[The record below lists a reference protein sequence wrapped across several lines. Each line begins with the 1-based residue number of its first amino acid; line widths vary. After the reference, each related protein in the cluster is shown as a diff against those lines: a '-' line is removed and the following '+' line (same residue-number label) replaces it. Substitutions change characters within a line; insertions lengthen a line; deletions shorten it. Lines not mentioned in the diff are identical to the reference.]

1 MQHTQHR
8 GLERRVSNDMNLAGR
23 AMSLAGRAMSLAGRA
38 MGLAERAMP
47 EPLTFFVIITALILT
62 IASCG
67 GREKEGAVV
76 SDEKKIEQIKSISM
90 SQPELALS
98 MLDSAEVLRT
108 MPMYD
113 VNALRAIVYNNSS
126 NDNTKA
132 LHYALLASTDSLLTH
147 NNEKRLAVTSVLAY
161 QYFKCGIYDRC
172 LLTAEQAITLARKLK
187 ATDKEASILNTKA
200 MCESEIGL
208 VDKALRS
215 FDSGISLLRR
225 QVHTADTWSTWSDLV
240 DMYSQKANVL
250 LDDHRYTEVAAM
262 YDTFSEAV
270 TTMAERKPE
279 RVAGGNDWS
288 KAMFYAV
295 YSVTYAHL
303 GEKQKAYEF
312 YSKLLDTDLS
322 KTPAGITFLVP
333 YLLLERRYGEAIT
346 KLEEEEAFFKRRGR
360 DTVDYYFVRTLLPS
374 KADALFNEGR
384 YREAALTGLRA
395 IALNDSLSLKLK
407 KQNAMS
413 MSQLLDSKHK
423 DMRIN
428 EQARDLRNSR
438 TIVALVSFLMA
449 VLAVL
454 FIRVMSYNRLVQ
466 RKNRAAA
473 ATINELTAAKE
484 QLAYLLASKS
494 RNNDAAGERGRDDA
508 AEEEGRDDAR
518 TQEQGV
524 SQESSAANEK
534 SSTQTTACHEEN
546 NKKVETEWAGIGE
559 KTESG
564 EKAGNRKGVVN
575 GEKAENLQ
583 KTMNGKNKKD
593 GENIENGQRTENGK
607 RTENG
612 EGAENGERTENGERA
627 ENGERTENEERAENG
642 EDVEKKG
649 LSVATSKGAS
659 EEKDA
664 AARLK
669 DDKSRDMFLQLEQ
682 RIINE
687 RLFRKPKISR
697 DELIA
702 LLGVDKGTFVSLL
715 MVFSGKPFNRYIN
728 DMRLDYAASLLR
740 KNTNFSVEAIAIDC
754 GIPVRQTFYRLFTEK
769 FGLSPAEYRKMNE

>member
-1 MQHTQHR
+1 M
-8 GLERRVSNDMNLAGR
+8 GLAGNAMGLTGRAIGLADR
-23 AMSLAGRAMSLAGRA
+23 AMDLAGRA
-38 MGLAERAMP
+38 MGLAGRAMGLTGRAMLR
-47 EPLTFFVIITALILT
+47 PLTFFFFVIVLTLT

-67 GREKEGAVV
+67 GSGEGGAVV
-76 SDEKKIEQIKSISM
+76 SDKKKVEQIKSISM

-147 NNEKRLAVTSVLAY
+147 NDEKRLAVATVLAY

-187 ATDKEASILNTKA
+187 AADKEATILNTKG

-215 FDSGISLLRR
+215 FDSGIGLLRR

-250 LDDHRYTEVAAM
+250 LDNHRYTEVAAM

-270 TTMAERKPE
+270 TTMTERKPE
-279 RVAGGNDWS
+279 TVAGGNDWS

-303 GEKQKAYEF
+303 GEKQKVYEF

-322 KTPAGITFLVP
+322 KTPSGITFLVP

-384 YREAALTGLRA
+384 YREAALTGLRV

-438 TIVALVSFLMA
+438 AIVALVSFLLTI
-449 VLAVL
+449 LAVL
-454 FIRVMSYNRLVQ
+454 FIRVVSYNRLVQ

-473 ATINELTAAKE
+473 DTINELTAAKE
-484 QLAYLLASKS
+484 QLAYLLASKN
-494 RNNDAAGERGRDDA
+494 RNEDA
-508 AEEEGRDDAR
+508 AEKREHDDAG
-518 TQEQGV
+518 TQEQV
-524 SQESSAANEK
+524 VNKESSVTNEE
-534 SSTQTTACHEEN
+534 SSTQATACHEEN
-546 NKKVETEWAGIGE
+546 INKKVETESAGNGK

-564 EKAGNRKGVVN
+564 EEAGNRKGVES
-575 GEKAENLQ
+575 GERAENLQ
-583 KTMNGKNKKD
+583 KIMNGENKKD
-593 GENIENGQRTENGK
+593 GED
-607 RTENG
+607 
-612 EGAENGERTENGERA
+612 TENGERA
-627 ENGERTENEERAENG
+627 ESGEEAE
-642 EDVEKKG
+642 KTG
-649 LSVATSKGAS
+649 LPVATGEGAS
-659 EEKDA
+659 EEEDA
-664 AARLK
+664 VARLK

-715 MVFSGKPFNRYIN
+715 MVYSGKPFNRYIN

>member
-1 MQHTQHR
+1 MQQSQHK
-8 GLERRVSNDMNLAGR
+8 GLAHRVSMGLAGRAMGLTGRTMGLAGRAMDLTGR
-23 AMSLAGRAMSLAGRA
+23 AMSLAGRTIGHAGSAMLR
-38 MGLAERAMP
+38 
-47 EPLTFFVIITALILT
+47 PLTFFFFITALTLT

-67 GREKEGAVV
+67 GSGEGDAVV
-76 SDEKKIEQIKSISM
+76 SDAKKVEQIKSISM

-147 NNEKRLAVTSVLAY
+147 NNEKRLAVASVLAY

-187 ATDKEASILNTKA
+187 AADKEATILNTKG

-250 LDDHRYTEVAAM
+250 LDNHRYTEVAAM
-262 YDTFSEAV
+262 YDTFNEAV
-270 TTMAERKPE
+270 TTMTERKPE

-312 YSKLLDTDLS
+312 YSKLLGTDLS
-322 KTPAGITFLVP
+322 KTPSGITFLVP

-413 MSQLLDSKHK
+413 MSELLDSKNK

-438 TIVALVSFLMA
+438 AIVALVSFLMA

-454 FIRVMSYNRLVQ
+454 FIRVVSYNRLVQ

-473 ATINELTAAKE
+473 DTINELTAAKE
-484 QLAYLLASKS
+484 QLAYLLASKNRS
-494 RNNDAAGERGRDDA
+494 EHAAEKRGRDDA
-508 AEEEGRDDAR
+508 G
-518 TQEQGV
+518 TQEQAV
-524 SQESSAANEK
+524 NQESPVTNEE
-534 SSTQTTACHEEN
+534 SSTQATACHEEN
-546 NKKVETEWAGIGE
+546 INKEVETESAGNGK

-564 EKAGNRKGVVN
+564 EEA
-575 GEKAENLQ
+575 EK
-583 KTMNGKNKKD
+583 T
-593 GENIENGQRTENGK
+593 GQP
-607 RTENG
+607 
-612 EGAENGERTENGERA
+612 
-627 ENGERTENEERAENG
+627 
-642 EDVEKKG
+642 
-649 LSVATSKGAS
+649 VATSEGAS
-659 EEKDA
+659 EEEDA

-715 MVFSGKPFNRYIN
+715 MVYSGKPFNRYIN

>member
-1 MQHTQHR
+1 
-8 GLERRVSNDMNLAGR
+8 MNLAGR
-23 AMSLAGRAMSLAGRA
+23 TMNLAGRTMLRPFS
-38 MGLAERAMP
+38 
-47 EPLTFFVIITALILT
+47 FFFIIIALVLT
-62 IASCG
+62 IAACG

-147 NNEKRLAVTSVLAY
+147 NNEKRLAVASVLAY

-172 LLTAEQAITLARKLK
+172 LFTAEQAITLARKLK
-187 ATDKEASILNTKA
+187 AADKEATILNTKA

-215 FDSGISLLRR
+215 FDSGIDLLRR

-250 LDDHRYTEVAAM
+250 LDNHRYTEVAAM

-270 TTMAERKPE
+270 TTMTERKPE
-279 RVAGGNDWS
+279 SVAGGNDWS
-288 KAMFYAV
+288 KAMFYAI

-303 GEKQKAYEF
+303 GEKQKAYDF

-322 KTPAGITFLVP
+322 KTPSGITFLVP

-346 KLEEEEAFFKRRGR
+346 KLEEEETFFKQRGR

-407 KQNAMS
+407 KQNATS

-438 TIVALVSFLMA
+438 TIVALVSFLLT

-454 FIRVMSYNRLVQ
+454 FIRVVSYNRLVQ

-494 RNNDAAGERGRDDA
+494 RNDDAAEERGRDDA
-508 AEEEGRDDAR
+508 G

-534 SSTQTTACHEEN
+534 SSTQATACHEEN
-546 NKKVETEWAGIGE
+546 NKKVETECAGTGE

-564 EKAGNRKGVVN
+564 EEVGNRKGVVN

-583 KTMNGKNKKD
+583 KTMNGENKKD
-593 GENIENGQRTENGK
+593 GENI
-607 RTENG
+607 ENG
-612 EGAENGERTENGERA
+612 EGAENGERTENGE
-627 ENGERTENEERAENG
+627 
-642 EDVEKKG
+642 DVEKKG
-649 LSVATSKGAS
+649 MSVATSEVAS
-659 EEKDA
+659 EEEDA

>member
-1 MQHTQHR
+1 MDLAGR
-8 GLERRVSNDMNLAGR
+8 AMNLAGR
-23 AMSLAGRAMSLAGRA
+23 AMSLEGRA
-38 MGLAERAMP
+38 MGLAGRAMLG
-47 EPLTFFVIITALILT
+47 PLTFFFIIIALVLT
-62 IASCG
+62 IAACG
-67 GREKEGAVV
+67 GREEKGAVV
-76 SDEKKIEQIKSISM
+76 SDKKKIEQIKSISL

-98 MLDSAEVLRT
+98 MLDSAEVLHT

-113 VNALRAIVYNNSS
+113 VNTLRAIVYNNSS
-126 NDNTKA
+126 NDNAKA

-147 NNEKRLAVTSVLAY
+147 NDEKRLAVAAVLAY

-187 ATDKEASILNTKA
+187 AADKEATILNTKA

-215 FDSGISLLRR
+215 FDSGIDLLRR

-250 LDDHRYTEVAAM
+250 LDNHRYTEVAAM

-270 TTMAERKPE
+270 TTMTERKPE
-279 RVAGGNDWS
+279 SVAGGNDWS
-288 KAMFYAV
+288 KAMFYAI

-303 GEKQKAYEF
+303 GEKQKAYDF

-322 KTPAGITFLVP
+322 KTPSGITFLVP
-333 YLLLERRYGEAIT
+333 YLLLEHRYGEAIT
-346 KLEEEEAFFKRRGR
+346 KLEEEETFFKQRGR

-438 TIVALVSFLMA
+438 TIVALVSFLLT

-454 FIRVMSYNRLVQ
+454 FIRVVSYNRLVQ

-484 QLAYLLASKS
+484 QLAYLLASKN
-494 RNNDAAGERGRDDA
+494 RNDDAAEERGRDDA
-508 AEEEGRDDAR
+508 G

-534 SSTQTTACHEEN
+534 SATQATACHEEN
-546 NKKVETEWAGIGE
+546 NKKVETECAGIGE

-564 EKAGNRKGVVN
+564 EEAGNRKGVVN

-583 KTMNGKNKKD
+583 KTMNGENKKD
-593 GENIENGQRTENGK
+593 GENIENGEG
-607 RTENG
+607 TENG
-612 EGAENGERTENGERA
+612 EG
-627 ENGERTENEERAENG
+627 AENG

-649 LSVATSKGAS
+649 LSVATSEGAS
-659 EEKDA
+659 EEEDA

-769 FGLSPAEYRKMNE
+769 FGLSPAEYRKINE

>member
-1 MQHTQHR
+1 
-8 GLERRVSNDMNLAGR
+8 
-23 AMSLAGRAMSLAGRA
+23 
-38 MGLAERAMP
+38 
-47 EPLTFFVIITALILT
+47 
-62 IASCG
+62 
-67 GREKEGAVV
+67 
-76 SDEKKIEQIKSISM
+76 
-90 SQPELALS
+90 
-98 MLDSAEVLRT
+98 
-108 MPMYD
+108 
-113 VNALRAIVYNNSS
+113 
-126 NDNTKA
+126 
-132 LHYALLASTDSLLTH
+132 
-147 NNEKRLAVTSVLAY
+147 
-161 QYFKCGIYDRC
+161 
-172 LLTAEQAITLARKLK
+172 
-187 ATDKEASILNTKA
+187 
-200 MCESEIGL
+200 
-208 VDKALRS
+208 
-215 FDSGISLLRR
+215 
-225 QVHTADTWSTWSDLV
+225 
-240 DMYSQKANVL
+240 
-250 LDDHRYTEVAAM
+250 M

-279 RVAGGNDWS
+279 RVAGGNDRS

-494 RNNDAAGERGRDDA
+494 RNDDAAGERGRDDA
-508 AEEEGRDDAR
+508 AEEKGRDDAAGER
-518 TQEQGV
+518 GHDNAGPQEQGV
-524 SQESSAANEK
+524 SQESAAANEK
-534 SSTQTTACHEEN
+534 SSTQATACHEEN
-546 NKKVETEWAGIGE
+546 NKKVETECAGIGE

-564 EKAGNRKGVVN
+564 EDAGNRKGVVN
-575 GEKAENLQ
+575 GKKAENLQ
-583 KTMNGKNKKD
+583 KTMNGENKKD
-593 GENIENGQRTENGK
+593 GENIENG
-607 RTENG
+607 
-612 EGAENGERTENGERA
+612 ERA
-627 ENGERTENEERAENG
+627 ENGEGAENG

-649 LSVATSKGAS
+649 LCVATSEGAS
-659 EEKDA
+659 EEEDA

-702 LLGVDKGTFVSLL
+702 LLGVDKGTYVSLL

-728 DMRLDYAASLLR
+728 DMRLDYAAALLR

>member
-1 MQHTQHR
+1 MSLA
-8 GLERRVSNDMNLAGR
+8 GKAMSLEGR
-23 AMSLAGRAMSLAGRA
+23 AMSLAGKTMGLAGRA
-38 MGLAERAMP
+38 MLG
-47 EPLTFFVIITALILT
+47 PLTFFVIITALALT

-67 GREKEGAVV
+67 DREKEGAVV

-147 NNEKRLAVTSVLAY
+147 NNEKRLAVASVLAY

-172 LLTAEQAITLARKLK
+172 LLTAEQAITLAQKLK
-187 ATDKEASILNTKA
+187 AADKEASILNTKA

-250 LDDHRYTEVAAM
+250 LDNHRYTEVAAM

-270 TTMAERKPE
+270 TTMTEHKPE
-279 RVAGGNDWS
+279 SVAGGNDWS

-346 KLEEEEAFFKRRGR
+346 KLEEEEAFFKRRER

-494 RNNDAAGERGRDDA
+494 RNDDAAEERGRDDA
-508 AEEEGRDDAR
+508 G

-534 SSTQTTACHEEN
+534 SSTQATACHEEN
-546 NKKVETEWAGIGE
+546 NKKVETECAGIGE
-559 KTESG
+559 ETESG
-564 EKAGNRKGVVN
+564 EEVGNRKGVVN

-583 KTMNGKNKKD
+583 KTMNGENKKY
-593 GENIENGQRTENGK
+593 GENIENGEGSENEE
-607 RTENG
+607 R
-612 EGAENGERTENGERA
+612 AENGERTENGERA
-627 ENGERTENEERAENG
+627 EDG
-642 EDVEKKG
+642 EDVEKKE
-649 LSVATSKGAS
+649 LSVATSEGAS
-659 EEKDA
+659 EEEDA

-728 DMRLDYAASLLR
+728 DMRLDYAAALLR

>member
-1 MQHTQHR
+1 MQHTQHK

-23 AMSLAGRAMSLAGRA
+23 AMNLARRAMNLAGRAMSLAGKA
-38 MGLAERAMP
+38 MGLAGRAMLG
-47 EPLTFFVIITALILT
+47 PLTFFVIITALVLT

-67 GREKEGAVV
+67 GRGKEGAVV

-132 LHYALLASTDSLLTH
+132 LHYALLASTDSMLTH
-147 NNEKRLAVTSVLAY
+147 NDEKRLAVASVLAY

-187 ATDKEASILNTKA
+187 AADKEATILNTKA

-215 FDSGISLLRR
+215 FDSGISLLRQ

-250 LDDHRYTEVAAM
+250 LDNHRYTEVAAM

-270 TTMAERKPE
+270 TTMTERKPE
-279 RVAGGNDWS
+279 TVAGSNDWS

-312 YSKLLDTDLS
+312 YSKLLGTDLS
-322 KTPAGITFLVP
+322 KTPSGITFLVP

-413 MSQLLDSKHK
+413 MSELLDSKNK

-438 TIVALVSFLMA
+438 AIVALVSFLMA
-449 VLAVL
+449 ILGVL

-494 RNNDAAGERGRDDA
+494 RNDDA
-508 AEEEGRDDAR
+508 AEEKGRDDAG

-524 SQESSAANEK
+524 SQESSAANGK
-534 SSTQTTACHEEN
+534 SSTQATACHEEN
-546 NKKVETEWAGIGE
+546 NKKVETECAGTGE

-564 EKAGNRKGVVN
+564 EEAGNRKGVVN
-575 GEKAENLQ
+575 GEKAENVQ
-583 KTMNGKNKKD
+583 KAMNGENKKD
-593 GENIENGQRTENGK
+593 GENIENGE

-612 EGAENGERTENGERA
+612 EG
-627 ENGERTENEERAENG
+627 AENG

-649 LSVATSKGAS
+649 LSVATSEVAS
-659 EEKDA
+659 EEEDA

-728 DMRLDYAASLLR
+728 DMRLDYAAALLR

>member
-1 MQHTQHR
+1 MQHTQHK
-8 GLERRVSNDMNLAGR
+8 GLARCVGNAMNLAGR
-23 AMSLAGRAMSLAGRA
+23 AMGLTGRAMLR
-38 MGLAERAMP
+38 
-47 EPLTFFVIITALILT
+47 PLTFFFFVIVLTLT

-67 GREKEGAVV
+67 GSGEGGAVV
-76 SDEKKIEQIKSISM
+76 SDKKKVEQIKSISM

-147 NNEKRLAVTSVLAY
+147 NDEKRLAVATVLAY

-187 ATDKEASILNTKA
+187 AADKEATILNTKG

-215 FDSGISLLRR
+215 FDSGISLLRQ

-250 LDDHRYTEVAAM
+250 LDNHRYTEVAAM
-262 YDTFSEAV
+262 YGTFSEAV
-270 TTMAERKPE
+270 TTMTERKPE
-279 RVAGGNDWS
+279 SVAGGNDWS

-322 KTPAGITFLVP
+322 KTPSGITFLVP

-384 YREAALTGLRA
+384 YREAALTGLRV

-438 TIVALVSFLMA
+438 AIVALVSFLLTI
-449 VLAVL
+449 LAVL
-454 FIRVMSYNRLVQ
+454 FIRVVSYNRLVQ

-473 ATINELTAAKE
+473 DTINELTAAKE
-484 QLAYLLASKS
+484 QLAYLLASKN
-494 RNNDAAGERGRDDA
+494 RNEDA
-508 AEEEGRDDAR
+508 AEKREHDDAG
-518 TQEQGV
+518 TQKQV
-524 SQESSAANEK
+524 VNKESSATNEE
-534 SSTQTTACHEEN
+534 SSTQATAFHEEN
-546 NKKVETEWAGIGE
+546 INKKVETESAGNGKKTDNGE
-559 KTESG
+559 E
-564 EKAGNRKGVVN
+564 AGNRKGVES
-575 GEKAENLQ
+575 GERAENLQ
-583 KTMNGKNKKD
+583 KIMNGENKKD
-593 GENIENGQRTENGK
+593 GED
-607 RTENG
+607 
-612 EGAENGERTENGERA
+612 TENGERA
-627 ENGERTENEERAENG
+627 ESGEEAE
-642 EDVEKKG
+642 KTG
-649 LSVATSKGAS
+649 LPVATGEGAS
-659 EEKDA
+659 EEEDA
-664 AARLK
+664 VARLK

-715 MVFSGKPFNRYIN
+715 MVYSGKPFNRYIN

>member
-1 MQHTQHR
+1 
-8 GLERRVSNDMNLAGR
+8 MNLAGR
-23 AMSLAGRAMSLAGRA
+23 TMNLVGRTMNLAGKTMNLAGRTMLRPFS
-38 MGLAERAMP
+38 
-47 EPLTFFVIITALILT
+47 FFFIIIALVLT
-62 IASCG
+62 IAACG
-67 GREKEGAVV
+67 GREEKGAVV
-76 SDEKKIEQIKSISM
+76 SDEKKIEQIKSISL

-98 MLDSAEVLRT
+98 MLDSAEVLHT

-126 NDNTKA
+126 NNNTKA

-147 NNEKRLAVTSVLAY
+147 NNEKRLAVASVLAY

-187 ATDKEASILNTKA
+187 AADKEATILNTKA

-215 FDSGISLLRR
+215 FDSGIDLLRR

-250 LDDHRYTEVAAM
+250 LDNHRYTEVAAM

-270 TTMAERKPE
+270 TTMTERKPE
-279 RVAGGNDWS
+279 SVAGGNDWS
-288 KAMFYAV
+288 KAMFYAI

-303 GEKQKAYEF
+303 GEKQKAYDF

-322 KTPAGITFLVP
+322 KTPSGITFLVP
-333 YLLLERRYGEAIT
+333 YLLLEHRYGEAIT
-346 KLEEEEAFFKRRGR
+346 KLEEEETFFKQRGR

-438 TIVALVSFLMA
+438 TIVALVSFLLT

-454 FIRVMSYNRLVQ
+454 FIRVVSYNRLVQ

-494 RNNDAAGERGRDDA
+494 RNDDAAEERGRDDAAGERGRDDA
-508 AEEEGRDDAR
+508 AEERGRDDAG

-534 SSTQTTACHEEN
+534 SSTQVTACHEEN
-546 NKKVETEWAGIGE
+546 NKKVETECAGTGE

-564 EKAGNRKGVVN
+564 EEAGNRKGVVN

-583 KTMNGKNKKD
+583 KTMNGENKKD
-593 GENIENGQRTENGK
+593 GENIENGEGTENREG
-607 RTENG
+607 TENG
-612 EGAENGERTENGERA
+612 EG
-627 ENGERTENEERAENG
+627 AENG

-649 LSVATSKGAS
+649 LSVATSEGAS
-659 EEKDA
+659 EEEDA
-664 AARLK
+664 TARLK

-728 DMRLDYAASLLR
+728 DMRLDYAAALLR

>member
-8 GLERRVSNDMNLAGR
+8 GLARCIGNAMNLAGRAIGLTGRAMGLADR
-23 AMSLAGRAMSLAGRA
+23 AMSLAGRTMGLAGRA
-38 MGLAERAMP
+38 MGLTGRAMLR
-47 EPLTFFVIITALILT
+47 PLTLFFFVIVLTLT

-67 GREKEGAVV
+67 GSGEGGAVV
-76 SDEKKIEQIKSISM
+76 SDKKKVEQIKSISM

-147 NNEKRLAVTSVLAY
+147 NNEKRLAVATVLAY

-172 LLTAEQAITLARKLK
+172 LLTAEQAITLAQKLK
-187 ATDKEASILNTKA
+187 AADKEASILNTKA

-250 LDDHRYTEVAAM
+250 LDNHRYTEVAAM
-262 YDTFSEAV
+262 YDTFSEAI
-270 TTMAERKPE
+270 TTMTERKPE
-279 RVAGGNDWS
+279 TVAGGNDWS

-322 KTPAGITFLVP
+322 KTPSGITFLVP

-360 DTVDYYFVRTLLPS
+360 DTIDYYFVRTLLPS

-384 YREAALTGLRA
+384 YREAALTGLRV

-438 TIVALVSFLMA
+438 AIVALVSFLLTI
-449 VLAVL
+449 LAVL
-454 FIRVMSYNRLVQ
+454 FIRVVSYNRLVQ

-473 ATINELTAAKE
+473 DTINELTAAKE
-484 QLAYLLASKS
+484 QLAYLLASKN
-494 RNNDAAGERGRDDA
+494 RNEDA
-508 AEEEGRDDAR
+508 AEKREHDDAG
-518 TQEQGV
+518 TQEQV
-524 SQESSAANEK
+524 VNKESSVTNEE
-534 SSTQTTACHEEN
+534 SSTQATACHEEN
-546 NKKVETEWAGIGE
+546 INKKVETESAGNGK
-559 KTESG
+559 KTENG
-564 EKAGNRKGVVN
+564 EEAGNRKGVES
-575 GEKAENLQ
+575 GERAENLQ
-583 KTMNGKNKKD
+583 KIMNGENKKD
-593 GENIENGQRTENGK
+593 GED
-607 RTENG
+607 
-612 EGAENGERTENGERA
+612 TENGERA
-627 ENGERTENEERAENG
+627 ESGEEAE
-642 EDVEKKG
+642 KTG
-649 LSVATSKGAS
+649 LPVATGEGAS
-659 EEKDA
+659 EEEDA
-664 AARLK
+664 VARLK

-715 MVFSGKPFNRYIN
+715 MVYSGKPFNRYIN

>member
-1 MQHTQHR
+1 MQHTQYK
-8 GLERRVSNDMNLAGR
+8 GLARQRVSNDMNLAGR
-23 AMSLAGRAMSLAGRA
+23 TMNLVGRTMNLAGKTMNLAGRTMLRPFS
-38 MGLAERAMP
+38 
-47 EPLTFFVIITALILT
+47 FFFIIIALVLT
-62 IASCG
+62 IAACG
-67 GREKEGAVV
+67 GREEKGAVV

-126 NDNTKA
+126 SDNTKA

-147 NNEKRLAVTSVLAY
+147 NDEKRLAVAAVLAY

-187 ATDKEASILNTKA
+187 AADKEATILNTKA

-215 FDSGISLLRR
+215 FDSGIDLLRR

-250 LDDHRYTEVAAM
+250 LDNHRYTEVAAM

-270 TTMAERKPE
+270 TTMTERKPE

-288 KAMFYAV
+288 KAMFYAI

-322 KTPAGITFLVP
+322 KTPSGITFLVP

-346 KLEEEEAFFKRRGR
+346 KLEQEEAFFKRCGR

-438 TIVALVSFLMA
+438 TIVALVSFLLT

-494 RNNDAAGERGRDDA
+494 RNDDAAEERGRDDA
-508 AEEEGRDDAR
+508 G

-534 SSTQTTACHEEN
+534 SSTQATACHEEN
-546 NKKVETEWAGIGE
+546 NKKVETECAGIGE

-564 EKAGNRKGVVN
+564 EEAGNRKGVVN

-583 KTMNGKNKKD
+583 KTMNGENKKD
-593 GENIENGQRTENGK
+593 GENIENGERA
-607 RTENG
+607 ENG
-612 EGAENGERTENGERA
+612 EGTENGERA
-627 ENGERTENEERAENG
+627 ENGERTENGERAENG

-649 LSVATSKGAS
+649 LSVATSEGAS
-659 EEKDA
+659 EEEDA

-728 DMRLDYAASLLR
+728 DMRLDYAAALLR

>member
-1 MQHTQHR
+1 MQHTQHK
-8 GLERRVSNDMNLAGR
+8 GLERRVSNDMG
-23 AMSLAGRAMSLAGRA
+23 LAGRA
-38 MGLAERAMP
+38 MGLAGRTMSLAGRAMDLAGRAMLG
-47 EPLTFFVIITALILT
+47 PLTFFVIITALALT

-132 LHYALLASTDSLLTH
+132 LHYALLASTDSMLTH
-147 NNEKRLAVTSVLAY
+147 NNEKRLAVASVLAY

-172 LLTAEQAITLARKLK
+172 LLTAEQAITLAQKLK
-187 ATDKEASILNTKA
+187 AADKEASILNTKG

-225 QVHTADTWSTWSDLV
+225 QVHTTETWSTWSDLV

-250 LDDHRYTEVAAM
+250 LDNHRYTEVAAM

-270 TTMAERKPE
+270 TTMTERKPE
-279 RVAGGNDWS
+279 SVAGGNDWS
-288 KAMFYAV
+288 KAMFYAI

-303 GEKQKAYEF
+303 GEKQKAYDF

-494 RNNDAAGERGRDDA
+494 RNDDAAEERGRDDA
-508 AEEEGRDDAR
+508 G

-534 SSTQTTACHEEN
+534 SSTQATACHEEN
-546 NKKVETEWAGIGE
+546 NKKVETECAGTGE

-564 EKAGNRKGVVN
+564 EEAGNRKGVVN

-583 KTMNGKNKKD
+583 KTMNGENKKY
-593 GENIENGQRTENGK
+593 GENIENGEG
-607 RTENG
+607 TENG
-612 EGAENGERTENGERA
+612 EG
-627 ENGERTENEERAENG
+627 AENG

-649 LSVATSKGAS
+649 LCVATSEGAS
-659 EEKDA
+659 EEEDA

-728 DMRLDYAASLLR
+728 DMRLDYAAALLR

>member
-8 GLERRVSNDMNLAGR
+8 GLARCVGNAMNLTGRAMGLEGRTMDLAGR
-23 AMSLAGRAMSLAGRA
+23 AMSLAGRTMGLAGRA
-38 MGLAERAMP
+38 MGLTGRAMLR
-47 EPLTFFVIITALILT
+47 PLTLFFFVIVLTLT

-67 GREKEGAVV
+67 GSGEGGAVV
-76 SDEKKIEQIKSISM
+76 SDKKKVEQIKSISM

-147 NNEKRLAVTSVLAY
+147 NDEKRLAVATVLAY

-187 ATDKEASILNTKA
+187 AADKEATILNTKG

-250 LDDHRYTEVAAM
+250 LDNHRYTEVAAM

-270 TTMAERKPE
+270 TTMTERKPE
-279 RVAGGNDWS
+279 TVAGGNDWS

-322 KTPAGITFLVP
+322 KTPSGITFLVP

-384 YREAALTGLRA
+384 YREAALTGLRV

-438 TIVALVSFLMA
+438 AIVALVSFLLTI
-449 VLAVL
+449 LAVL
-454 FIRVMSYNRLVQ
+454 FIRVVSYNRLVQ

-484 QLAYLLASKS
+484 QLAYLLASKN
-494 RNNDAAGERGRDDA
+494 RNEDA
-508 AEEEGRDDAR
+508 AEKREHDDAG
-518 TQEQGV
+518 TQEQV
-524 SQESSAANEK
+524 VNKESSVTNEE
-534 SSTQTTACHEEN
+534 SSTQATACHEEN
-546 NKKVETEWAGIGE
+546 INKKVETERAGNGK

-564 EKAGNRKGVVN
+564 E
-575 GEKAENLQ
+575 
-583 KTMNGKNKKD
+583 D
-593 GENIENGQRTENGK
+593 
-607 RTENG
+607 
-612 EGAENGERTENGERA
+612 TENGERA
-627 ENGERTENEERAENG
+627 ENDERAENG
-642 EDVEKKG
+642 ERAESGEEAEKTG
-649 LSVATSKGAS
+649 LPVATGEGAS
-659 EEKDA
+659 EEEDA
-664 AARLK
+664 VARLK

-715 MVFSGKPFNRYIN
+715 MVYSGKPFNRYIN

>member
-1 MQHTQHR
+1 MQHTQHK
-8 GLERRVSNDMNLAGR
+8 GLERRVSNDMSLAGRAINLAGR
-23 AMSLAGRAMSLAGRA
+23 AMNLAGRAMRG
-38 MGLAERAMP
+38 
-47 EPLTFFVIITALILT
+47 PLTFFVFITALVLT

-132 LHYALLASTDSLLTH
+132 LHYALLASTDSMLTH
-147 NNEKRLAVTSVLAY
+147 NDEKRLAVASVLAY

-172 LLTAEQAITLARKLK
+172 LLTAEQAITLAQKLK
-187 ATDKEASILNTKA
+187 AADKEASILNTKA

-250 LDDHRYTEVAAM
+250 LDNHRYTEVAAM

-279 RVAGGNDWS
+279 SVAGGNDRS

-322 KTPAGITFLVP
+322 KTPSGITFLVP

-346 KLEEEEAFFKRRGR
+346 KLEEEEAFFKRCGR

-494 RNNDAAGERGRDDA
+494 RNDDAAGERGRDDA
-508 AEEEGRDDAR
+508 VGEKRRDDAG

-524 SQESSAANEK
+524 SQKSSAANEK
-534 SSTQTTACHEEN
+534 SSTQATACHEEN
-546 NKKVETEWAGIGE
+546 NKKVETECAGIGE

-564 EKAGNRKGVVN
+564 EEAGNRKGVVN
-575 GEKAENLQ
+575 GKKAENLQ

-593 GENIENGQRTENGK
+593 GENIENGQRTENG
-607 RTENG
+607 
-612 EGAENGERTENGERA
+612 EG
-627 ENGERTENEERAENG
+627 AENG

-649 LSVATSKGAS
+649 LSVATSEVAS
-659 EEKDA
+659 EEEDA

>member
-1 MQHTQHR
+1 MQHTQHK
-8 GLERRVSNDMNLAGR
+8 GLARCIGNAMNLAGR
-23 AMSLAGRAMSLAGRA
+23 AMGLTGRAIGLAGRA
-38 MGLAERAMP
+38 MGLAGRAMGLAGRAMGLTGRTMLR
-47 EPLTFFVIITALILT
+47 PLTLFFFVIVLTLT

-67 GREKEGAVV
+67 GSGEGGAVM
-76 SDEKKIEQIKSISM
+76 SDKKKVEQIKSISM

-147 NNEKRLAVTSVLAY
+147 NNEKRLAVATVLAY

-172 LLTAEQAITLARKLK
+172 LLTAEQAITLAQKLK
-187 ATDKEASILNTKA
+187 AADKEASILNTKA

-250 LDDHRYTEVAAM
+250 LDNHRYTEVAAM

-270 TTMAERKPE
+270 TTMTERKPE
-279 RVAGGNDWS
+279 TVAGGNDWS

-322 KTPAGITFLVP
+322 KTPSGITFLVP

-384 YREAALTGLRA
+384 YREAALTGLRV

-438 TIVALVSFLMA
+438 AIVALVSFLLTI
-449 VLAVL
+449 LAVL
-454 FIRVMSYNRLVQ
+454 FIRVVSYNRLVQ

-473 ATINELTAAKE
+473 DTINELTAAKE
-484 QLAYLLASKS
+484 QLAYLLASKN
-494 RNNDAAGERGRDDA
+494 RNEDA
-508 AEEEGRDDAR
+508 AEKREHDDAG
-518 TQEQGV
+518 TQEQV
-524 SQESSAANEK
+524 VNKESSVTNEE
-534 SSTQTTACHEEN
+534 SSTQATACHEEN
-546 NKKVETEWAGIGE
+546 INKKVETESTGNGK
-559 KTESG
+559 KTENG
-564 EKAGNRKGVVN
+564 EEAGNRKGVES
-575 GEKAENLQ
+575 GERAENLQ
-583 KTMNGKNKKD
+583 KIMNGENKKD
-593 GENIENGQRTENGK
+593 GED
-607 RTENG
+607 
-612 EGAENGERTENGERA
+612 TENGERA
-627 ENGERTENEERAENG
+627 ESGEEAE
-642 EDVEKKG
+642 KTG
-649 LSVATSKGAS
+649 LPVATGEGAS
-659 EEKDA
+659 EEEDA
-664 AARLK
+664 VARLK

-715 MVFSGKPFNRYIN
+715 MVYSGKPFNRYIN

>member
-1 MQHTQHR
+1 MQHTQHK
-8 GLERRVSNDMNLAGR
+8 GLARCVGNAMNLAGR
-23 AMSLAGRAMSLAGRA
+23 AMGLTGRA
-38 MGLAERAMP
+38 MGLAGRAMDLVGRTMGLAGRAMLR
-47 EPLTFFVIITALILT
+47 PLTLFFFVIVLTLT

-67 GREKEGAVV
+67 GSGEGGAVV
-76 SDEKKIEQIKSISM
+76 SDKKKVEQIKSISM

-147 NNEKRLAVTSVLAY
+147 NDEKRLAVATVLAY

-172 LLTAEQAITLARKLK
+172 LLTTEQAITLARKLK
-187 ATDKEASILNTKA
+187 AADKEATILNTKG

-250 LDDHRYTEVAAM
+250 LDNHRYTEVAAM

-270 TTMAERKPE
+270 TTMTERKPE
-279 RVAGGNDWS
+279 SVAGGNDWS

-322 KTPAGITFLVP
+322 KTPSGITFLVP

-384 YREAALTGLRA
+384 YREAALTGLRV

-438 TIVALVSFLMA
+438 AIVALVSFLLTI
-449 VLAVL
+449 LAVL
-454 FIRVMSYNRLVQ
+454 FIRVVSYNRLVQ

-484 QLAYLLASKS
+484 QLAYLLASKN
-494 RNNDAAGERGRDDA
+494 RNEDA
-508 AEEEGRDDAR
+508 AEKREHDDAG
-518 TQEQGV
+518 TQEQV
-524 SQESSAANEK
+524 VNKESPVTNEE
-534 SSTQTTACHEEN
+534 SSTQATACHEEN
-546 NKKVETEWAGIGE
+546 INKKVETERAGNGK

-564 EKAGNRKGVVN
+564 EEAGNRKGVES
-575 GEKAENLQ
+575 GERAENLQ
-583 KTMNGKNKKD
+583 KIMNGENKKD
-593 GENIENGQRTENGK
+593 GED
-607 RTENG
+607 
-612 EGAENGERTENGERA
+612 TENGERA
-627 ENGERTENEERAENG
+627 ESGEEAE
-642 EDVEKKG
+642 KTG
-649 LSVATSKGAS
+649 LPVATGEGAS
-659 EEKDA
+659 EEEDA
-664 AARLK
+664 VARLK

-715 MVFSGKPFNRYIN
+715 MVYSGKPFNRYIN

-754 GIPVRQTFYRLFTEK
+754 GIPVRQTFYHLFTEK

>member
-1 MQHTQHR
+1 
-8 GLERRVSNDMNLAGR
+8 MN
-23 AMSLAGRAMSLAGRA
+23 LAGRA
-38 MGLAERAMP
+38 MGLAGRATSLEGKAMGLAGRAMLG
-47 EPLTFFVIITALILT
+47 PLSFFVIITALALT

-67 GREKEGAVV
+67 GKEKEGAVV

-147 NNEKRLAVTSVLAY
+147 NDEKRLAVATVLAY

-187 ATDKEASILNTKA
+187 AADKEATILNTKG

-250 LDDHRYTEVAAM
+250 LDNHRYTEVAAM
-262 YDTFSEAV
+262 YDTFSEAI
-270 TTMAERKPE
+270 TTMTERKPE
-279 RVAGGNDWS
+279 SVAGGNDWS
-288 KAMFYAV
+288 KAMFYAI

-346 KLEEEEAFFKRRGR
+346 KLEEEEAFFKRRER

-384 YREAALTGLRA
+384 YREAALTGLRV

-438 TIVALVSFLMA
+438 AIVALVSFLLT

-454 FIRVMSYNRLVQ
+454 FIRVVSYNRLVQ

-473 ATINELTAAKE
+473 DTINELTAAKE
-484 QLAYLLASKS
+484 QLAYLLASKN
-494 RNNDAAGERGRDDA
+494 RNEDA
-508 AEEEGRDDAR
+508 AEKREHDDAG
-518 TQEQGV
+518 TQEQV
-524 SQESSAANEK
+524 VNKESSATNEE
-534 SSTQTTACHEEN
+534 SSTQATAFHEEN
-546 NKKVETEWAGIGE
+546 INKKVETESAGNGK

-564 EKAGNRKGVVN
+564 EEAGNRKGVES
-575 GEKAENLQ
+575 GERAENLQ
-583 KTMNGKNKKD
+583 KIMNGENKKD
-593 GENIENGQRTENGK
+593 GED
-607 RTENG
+607 
-612 EGAENGERTENGERA
+612 TENGERA
-627 ENGERTENEERAENG
+627 ESGEEAE
-642 EDVEKKG
+642 KTG
-649 LSVATSKGAS
+649 LPVATGEGAS
-659 EEKDA
+659 EEEDA
-664 AARLK
+664 VARLK

-715 MVFSGKPFNRYIN
+715 MVYSGKPFNRYIN

>member
-1 MQHTQHR
+1 
-8 GLERRVSNDMNLAGR
+8 
-23 AMSLAGRAMSLAGRA
+23 MSLAGRAMSLAGRT
-38 MGLAERAMP
+38 MNLAGRTMLRP
-47 EPLTFFVIITALILT
+47 FSFFFIIIALVLT
-62 IASCG
+62 IAACG
-67 GREKEGAVV
+67 GREEKGAVV
-76 SDEKKIEQIKSISM
+76 SDKKKIEQIKSISL

-98 MLDSAEVLRT
+98 MLDSAEVLHT

-126 NDNTKA
+126 NDNAKA

-147 NNEKRLAVTSVLAY
+147 NDEKRLAVAAVLAY

-187 ATDKEASILNTKA
+187 AADKEATILNTKA

-215 FDSGISLLRR
+215 FDSGIDLLRR

-250 LDDHRYTEVAAM
+250 LDNHRYTEVAAM

-270 TTMAERKPE
+270 TTMTERKPE
-279 RVAGGNDWS
+279 SVAGGNDWS
-288 KAMFYAV
+288 KAMFYAI

-303 GEKQKAYEF
+303 GEKQKAYDF

-322 KTPAGITFLVP
+322 KTPSGITFLVP

-346 KLEEEEAFFKRRGR
+346 KLEQEEAFFKRCGR

-438 TIVALVSFLMA
+438 TIVALVSFLLT

-454 FIRVMSYNRLVQ
+454 FIRVVSYNRLVQ

-494 RNNDAAGERGRDDA
+494 RNDDAAGERGRDDV
-508 AEEEGRDDAR
+508 AEKRVHDDAG

-534 SSTQTTACHEEN
+534 SSTQATACHEEN
-546 NKKVETEWAGIGE
+546 NKKVETECAGTGE

-564 EKAGNRKGVVN
+564 EEAGNRKGVVN

-583 KTMNGKNKKD
+583 KTKNGENKKD
-593 GENIENGQRTENGK
+593 GENIENGERA
-607 RTENG
+607 ENG
-612 EGAENGERTENGERA
+612 EGTENGERA
-627 ENGERTENEERAENG
+627 ENGERTENGEGAENG

-649 LSVATSKGAS
+649 LCVATSEGAS
-659 EEKDA
+659 EEEDA

-669 DDKSRDMFLQLEQ
+669 DDKSHDMFLQLEQ

-728 DMRLDYAASLLR
+728 DMRLDYAAALLR

>member
-1 MQHTQHR
+1 MQQSQHK
-8 GLERRVSNDMNLAGR
+8 GLAHRVSMG
-23 AMSLAGRAMSLAGRA
+23 LAGRA
-38 MGLAERAMP
+38 MGLTGRTMGLAGRAMDLTGRAMGL
-47 EPLTFFVIITALILT
+47 EGRTIGLAGRAMLRPLTFFFFIIALTLT

-67 GREKEGAVV
+67 GSGEGDAVV
-76 SDEKKIEQIKSISM
+76 SDAKKVEQIKSISM

-147 NNEKRLAVTSVLAY
+147 NDEKRLAVASVLAY

-187 ATDKEASILNTKA
+187 AADKEASILNTKA

-250 LDDHRYTEVAAM
+250 LDNHRYTEVAAM

-270 TTMAERKPE
+270 TTMTERKPE
-279 RVAGGNDWS
+279 SVAGGNDWS

-312 YSKLLDTDLS
+312 YSKLLGTDLS
-322 KTPAGITFLVP
+322 KTPSGITFLVP

-413 MSQLLDSKHK
+413 MSELLDSKNK

-438 TIVALVSFLMA
+438 AIVALVSFLLTI
-449 VLAVL
+449 LAVL
-454 FIRVMSYNRLVQ
+454 FIRVVSYNRLVQ

-484 QLAYLLASKS
+484 QLAYLLASKN
-494 RNNDAAGERGRDDA
+494 RNDDAAEKRGRDDA
-508 AEEEGRDDAR
+508 G
-518 TQEQGV
+518 TQEQAV
-524 SQESSAANEK
+524 NQDSSAANEE
-534 SSTQTTACHEEN
+534 SSTQATACHEEN
-546 NKKVETEWAGIGE
+546 INKKVETESAGNGK

-564 EKAGNRKGVVN
+564 EEA
-575 GEKAENLQ
+575 
-583 KTMNGKNKKD
+583 
-593 GENIENGQRTENGK
+593 
-607 RTENG
+607 
-612 EGAENGERTENGERA
+612 ENGERA
-627 ENGERTENEERAENG
+627 ESGEEAE
-642 EDVEKKG
+642 KTG
-649 LSVATSKGAS
+649 LPVATGEGAS
-659 EEKDA
+659 EEEDA

-715 MVFSGKPFNRYIN
+715 MVYSGKPFNRYIN

>member
-1 MQHTQHR
+1 MQQSQHK
-8 GLERRVSNDMNLAGR
+8 GLERRVSMGLAGRAMGLEGRTMSLAGRAMILTGRAMGLEGR
-23 AMSLAGRAMSLAGRA
+23 AMSLAGRAMLR
-38 MGLAERAMP
+38 
-47 EPLTFFVIITALILT
+47 PLTFFFFIIALTLT

-67 GREKEGAVV
+67 GSGEGDAVV
-76 SDEKKIEQIKSISM
+76 SDAKKIEQIKSISM

-147 NNEKRLAVTSVLAY
+147 NNEKRLAVASVLAY

-172 LLTAEQAITLARKLK
+172 LLTAEQAITLAQKLK
-187 ATDKEASILNTKA
+187 AADKEASILNTKA

-250 LDDHRYTEVAAM
+250 LDNHRYTEVAAM

-270 TTMAERKPE
+270 TTMTERKPE
-279 RVAGGNDWS
+279 SVAGGNDWS

-312 YSKLLDTDLS
+312 YSKLLGTDLS
-322 KTPAGITFLVP
+322 KTPSGITFLVP

-413 MSQLLDSKHK
+413 MSELLDSKNK

-438 TIVALVSFLMA
+438 AIVALVSFLMA
-449 VLAVL
+449 ILAVL

-484 QLAYLLASKS
+484 QLAYLLASKN
-494 RNNDAAGERGRDDA
+494 RNDDA
-508 AEEEGRDDAR
+508 AEERGHNDAG
-518 TQEQGV
+518 TQEQV
-524 SQESSAANEK
+524 VNQESSATNEE
-534 SSTQTTACHEEN
+534 SSTQATTCHEEN
-546 NKKVETEWAGIGE
+546 INKKVETE
-559 KTESG
+559 S
-564 EKAGNRKGVVN
+564 AGN
-575 GEKAENLQ
+575 
-583 KTMNGKNKKD
+583 GKK
-593 GENIENGQRTENGK
+593 
-607 RTENG
+607 TENG
-612 EGAENGERTENGERA
+612 EEAEKT
-627 ENGERTENEERAENG
+627 
-642 EDVEKKG
+642 G
-649 LSVATSKGAS
+649 LPVATGEGAS
-659 EEKDA
+659 EEEDA
-664 AARLK
+664 VARLK

-715 MVFSGKPFNRYIN
+715 MVYSGKPFNRYIN

>member
-1 MQHTQHR
+1 MQHTQHK
-8 GLERRVSNDMNLAGR
+8 GLERRVSNDM
-23 AMSLAGRAMSLAGRA
+23 SLAGRAMSLEGRA
-38 MGLAERAMP
+38 RLG
-47 EPLTFFVIITALILT
+47 PLTFFVIITALVLT

-76 SDEKKIEQIKSISM
+76 SDEKKIEQIKSISL

-132 LHYALLASTDSLLTH
+132 LHYALLASTDSMLTH
-147 NNEKRLAVTSVLAY
+147 NNEKRLAVASVLAY

-172 LLTAEQAITLARKLK
+172 LLTAEQAITLAQKLK
-187 ATDKEASILNTKA
+187 AADKEASILNTKA

-250 LDDHRYTEVAAM
+250 LDNHRYTEVAAM

-270 TTMAERKPE
+270 TTMTEHKPE
-279 RVAGGNDWS
+279 SVAGGNDWS

-346 KLEEEEAFFKRRGR
+346 KLEEEEAFFKRRER

-494 RNNDAAGERGRDDA
+494 RNDDAAGERGRDDA
-508 AEEEGRDDAR
+508 AEEKGRDDAG

-524 SQESSAANEK
+524 SQESSATNEK
-534 SSTQTTACHEEN
+534 SSTQATACHEEN
-546 NKKVETEWAGIGE
+546 NKKVETECAGTGE

-564 EKAGNRKGVVN
+564 EEAGNRKGVVN

-583 KTMNGKNKKD
+583 KTKNGENKKD
-593 GENIENGQRTENGK
+593 GENIENG
-607 RTENG
+607 
-612 EGAENGERTENGERA
+612 EG
-627 ENGERTENEERAENG
+627 AENG

-649 LSVATSKGAS
+649 LCVATSEGAS
-659 EEKDA
+659 EEEDA

-728 DMRLDYAASLLR
+728 DMRLDYAAALLR

>member
-1 MQHTQHR
+1 MQHTQHK

-23 AMSLAGRAMSLAGRA
+23 AMSLAGRAMLV
-38 MGLAERAMP
+38 
-47 EPLTFFVIITALILT
+47 PLTLFVIITALILT

-67 GREKEGAVV
+67 GRGKEGAVV

-147 NNEKRLAVTSVLAY
+147 NNEKRLAVASVLAY

-172 LLTAEQAITLARKLK
+172 LLTAEQAITLAQKLK
-187 ATDKEASILNTKA
+187 AADKEASILNTKA

-250 LDDHRYTEVAAM
+250 LDNHRYTEVAAM

-322 KTPAGITFLVP
+322 KTPSGITFLVP

-346 KLEEEEAFFKRRGR
+346 KLEEEEAFFKRRER

-494 RNNDAAGERGRDDA
+494 RNDDAAEERGRDDA
-508 AEEEGRDDAR
+508 G

-534 SSTQTTACHEEN
+534 SSTQATACHEEN
-546 NKKVETEWAGIGE
+546 NKKVETECAGIGE
-559 KTESG
+559 ETESG
-564 EKAGNRKGVVN
+564 EEVGNRKGVVN

-583 KTMNGKNKKD
+583 KAMNGENKKD
-593 GENIENGQRTENGK
+593 GEN
-607 RTENG
+607 TENG
-612 EGAENGERTENGERA
+612 EGTENGERA
-627 ENGERTENEERAENG
+627 ENGERTENGEGAENG

-649 LSVATSKGAS
+649 LCVATSEGAS
-659 EEKDA
+659 EEEEA

-728 DMRLDYAASLLR
+728 DMRLDYAAALLR

>member
-1 MQHTQHR
+1 MQHTQHK
-8 GLERRVSNDMNLAGR
+8 GLERRVSND
-23 AMSLAGRAMSLAGRA
+23 MSLAGRA
-38 MGLAERAMP
+38 MGLAGRAMLG
-47 EPLTFFVIITALILT
+47 PLTFFFIIIALVLT
-62 IASCG
+62 IAACG

-76 SDEKKIEQIKSISM
+76 SDKKKIEQIKSISL

-98 MLDSAEVLRT
+98 MLDSAEVLHT

-132 LHYALLASTDSLLTH
+132 LHYALLASTDSMLTH
-147 NNEKRLAVTSVLAY
+147 NDEKRLAVASVLAY

-187 ATDKEASILNTKA
+187 AADKEATILNTKA

-215 FDSGISLLRR
+215 FDSGIDLLRR

-250 LDDHRYTEVAAM
+250 LDNHRYTEVAAM

-270 TTMAERKPE
+270 TTMTERKPE
-279 RVAGGNDWS
+279 SVAGGNDWS
-288 KAMFYAV
+288 KAMFYAI

-346 KLEEEEAFFKRRGR
+346 KLEQEEAFFKRCGR

-374 KADALFNEGR
+374 KTDALFNEGR

-484 QLAYLLASKS
+484 QLAYLLASKN
-494 RNNDAAGERGRDDA
+494 RNDDDAEERGRDDA
-508 AEEEGRDDAR
+508 G

-524 SQESSAANEK
+524 SQESSAANGK
-534 SSTQTTACHEEN
+534 SSTQATACHEEI
-546 NKKVETEWAGIGE
+546 NKKVETECAGIGE

-564 EKAGNRKGVVN
+564 EEAGNRKGIVN

-583 KTMNGKNKKD
+583 KTMNGENKKD
-593 GENIENGQRTENGK
+593 GENIENGE

-612 EGAENGERTENGERA
+612 EGAENGERTENGE
-627 ENGERTENEERAENG
+627 
-642 EDVEKKG
+642 DVEKKG
-649 LSVATSKGAS
+649 LCVATSEGAS
-659 EEKDA
+659 EEEEA

-728 DMRLDYAASLLR
+728 DMRLDYAAALLR

>member
-1 MQHTQHR
+1 MQHTQHK
-8 GLERRVSNDMNLAGR
+8 GLERRVSND
-23 AMSLAGRAMSLAGRA
+23 MSLAGRA
-38 MGLAERAMP
+38 MGLAGRAMLG
-47 EPLTFFVIITALILT
+47 PLTFFFIIIALVLT
-62 IASCG
+62 IAACG

-126 NDNTKA
+126 SDNTKA
-132 LHYALLASTDSLLTH
+132 LHYALLASTDSMLTH
-147 NNEKRLAVTSVLAY
+147 NNEKRLAVAAVLAY

-172 LLTAEQAITLARKLK
+172 LLTAEQAITLAQKLK
-187 ATDKEASILNTKA
+187 AADKEATILNTKA

-215 FDSGISLLRR
+215 FDSGIDLLRR
-225 QVHTADTWSTWSDLV
+225 QVHTADTWSTWSDIV

-250 LDDHRYTEVAAM
+250 LDNHRYTEVAAM

-279 RVAGGNDWS
+279 SVAGGNDWS
-288 KAMFYAV
+288 KAMFYAI

-303 GEKQKAYEF
+303 GEKQKAYDF

-322 KTPAGITFLVP
+322 KTPSGITFLVP
-333 YLLLERRYGEAIT
+333 YLLLEHRYGEAIT
-346 KLEEEEAFFKRRGR
+346 KLEEEETFFKQRGR

-494 RNNDAAGERGRDDA
+494 RNDDAAEERGRDDA
-508 AEEEGRDDAR
+508 G

-534 SSTQTTACHEEN
+534 SSTQATACHEEN
-546 NKKVETEWAGIGE
+546 NKKVETECAGIGE

-564 EKAGNRKGVVN
+564 EEAGNRKGVVN

-583 KTMNGKNKKD
+583 KTMNGENKKD
-593 GENIENGQRTENGK
+593 GENI
-607 RTENG
+607 
-612 EGAENGERTENGERA
+612 ENGERTENGERA
-627 ENGERTENEERAENG
+627 EKGEGTENGEGAENG

-649 LSVATSKGAS
+649 MSIATSEGAS
-659 EEKDA
+659 EEEDA

-728 DMRLDYAASLLR
+728 DMRLDYAAALLR

>member
-1 MQHTQHR
+1 MQHTQHK
-8 GLERRVSNDMNLAGR
+8 GLERRVSNDMG
-23 AMSLAGRAMSLAGRA
+23 LAGRA
-38 MGLAERAMP
+38 MGLAGRTMSLAGRAMDLAGRAMLG
-47 EPLTFFVIITALILT
+47 PLTFFVIITALALT

-132 LHYALLASTDSLLTH
+132 LHYALLASTDSMLTH
-147 NNEKRLAVTSVLAY
+147 NNEKRLAVASVLAY

-172 LLTAEQAITLARKLK
+172 LLTAEQAITLAQKLK
-187 ATDKEASILNTKA
+187 AADKEASILNTKA

-225 QVHTADTWSTWSDLV
+225 QVHTTDTWSTWSDLV

-250 LDDHRYTEVAAM
+250 LDNHRYTEVAAM
-262 YDTFSEAV
+262 YDTFSEAF
-270 TTMAERKPE
+270 TTMTERKPE
-279 RVAGGNDWS
+279 SVAGGNDWS
-288 KAMFYAV
+288 KAMFYAI

-303 GEKQKAYEF
+303 GEKQKAYDF

-438 TIVALVSFLMA
+438 AIVALVSFLLTI
-449 VLAVL
+449 LAVL
-454 FIRVMSYNRLVQ
+454 FIRVVSYNRLVQ

-484 QLAYLLASKS
+484 QLAYLLASKN
-494 RNNDAAGERGRDDA
+494 RNEDA
-508 AEEEGRDDAR
+508 AEKREHDDAG
-518 TQEQGV
+518 TQEQV
-524 SQESSAANEK
+524 VNQESSVTNEE
-534 SSTQTTACHEEN
+534 SSTQATACHEEN
-546 NKKVETEWAGIGE
+546 INKKVETESAGNGK

-564 EKAGNRKGVVN
+564 EEAGNRRGVES
-575 GEKAENLQ
+575 GERAENLQ
-583 KTMNGKNKKD
+583 KIMNGENKKD
-593 GENIENGQRTENGK
+593 GED
-607 RTENG
+607 
-612 EGAENGERTENGERA
+612 TENGERA
-627 ENGERTENEERAENG
+627 ESGEEAE
-642 EDVEKKG
+642 KTG
-649 LSVATSKGAS
+649 LPVATGEGAS
-659 EEKDA
+659 EEEDDV
-664 AARLK
+664 ARLK

-715 MVFSGKPFNRYIN
+715 MVYSGKPFNRYIN

>member
-1 MQHTQHR
+1 MQHTQHK
-8 GLERRVSNDMNLAGR
+8 GLERRVSNDM
-23 AMSLAGRAMSLAGRA
+23 SLAGRAMSLEGRAMSLAGKTMGLAGRA
-38 MGLAERAMP
+38 MLG
-47 EPLTFFVIITALILT
+47 PLTFFVIITAIILT

-147 NNEKRLAVTSVLAY
+147 NNEKRLAVASVLAY

-172 LLTAEQAITLARKLK
+172 LLTAEQAITLAQKLK
-187 ATDKEASILNTKA
+187 AADKEASILNTKA

-250 LDDHRYTEVAAM
+250 LDNHRYTEVAAM

-346 KLEEEEAFFKRRGR
+346 KLEEEEAFFKRRER

-494 RNNDAAGERGRDDA
+494 RNDDAAEERGRDDA
-508 AEEEGRDDAR
+508 G

-534 SSTQTTACHEEN
+534 SSTQATACHEEN
-546 NKKVETEWAGIGE
+546 NKKVETECAGTGE

-564 EKAGNRKGVVN
+564 EEAGNRKGVVN

-583 KTMNGKNKKD
+583 KTMNGENKKD
-593 GENIENGQRTENGK
+593 GENIENG
-607 RTENG
+607 
-612 EGAENGERTENGERA
+612 ERTEKGE
-627 ENGERTENEERAENG
+627 GAENG

-649 LSVATSKGAS
+649 LCVATSEGAS
-659 EEKDA
+659 EEEDA

>member
-1 MQHTQHR
+1 MQHTQYK
-8 GLERRVSNDMNLAGR
+8 GLERRVSNDMDLAGRTMNLTGRTMNLAGR
-23 AMSLAGRAMSLAGRA
+23 AMNLAGRAMLR
-38 MGLAERAMP
+38 P
-47 EPLTFFVIITALILT
+47 FTFFFIIIALVIT

-67 GREKEGAVV
+67 GRGKEGAVV
-76 SDEKKIEQIKSISM
+76 SDQKKVEQIKSISM

-98 MLDSAEVLRT
+98 MLDSAEVLHT

-147 NNEKRLAVTSVLAY
+147 NDEKRLEVAAVLTY

-187 ATDKEASILNTKA
+187 AADKEATILNTKA

-208 VDKALRS
+208 VDKALHS
-215 FDSGISLLRR
+215 FDSGIDLLRR

-240 DMYSQKANVL
+240 DMYSQKGNVL
-250 LDDHRYTEVAAM
+250 LDNHRYTEVAAM

-270 TTMAERKPE
+270 TTMTERKPE
-279 RVAGGNDWS
+279 SVAGGNDWS
-288 KAMFYAV
+288 KAMFYAI

-303 GEKQKAYEF
+303 GEKQKAYDF

-322 KTPAGITFLVP
+322 KTPSGITFLVP

-346 KLEEEEAFFKRRGR
+346 KLEQEEAFFKRRGR

-438 TIVALVSFLMA
+438 TIVALVSFLLTI
-449 VLAVL
+449 LAVL
-454 FIRVMSYNRLVQ
+454 FIRVVSYNRLVQ

-484 QLAYLLASKS
+484 QLAYLLASKN
-494 RNNDAAGERGRDDA
+494 RNDDA
-508 AEEEGRDDAR
+508 AEERGHDDAG

-524 SQESSAANEK
+524 SQECSAANEK
-534 SSTQTTACHEEN
+534 SSTQATACLEEN
-546 NKKVETEWAGIGE
+546 NKKVETECAGIGE
-559 KTESG
+559 KMESG
-564 EKAGNRKGVVN
+564 E
-575 GEKAENLQ
+575 EAE
-583 KTMNGKNKKD
+583 
-593 GENIENGQRTENGK
+593 E
-607 RTENG
+607 
-612 EGAENGERTENGERA
+612 A
-627 ENGERTENEERAENG
+627 
-642 EDVEKKG
+642 G
-649 LSVATSKGAS
+649 LSVATSEGAS
-659 EEKDA
+659 EEEDA

>member
-1 MQHTQHR
+1 MQQSQHK
-8 GLERRVSNDMNLAGR
+8 GLERRVSNDMG
-23 AMSLAGRAMSLAGRA
+23 LAGRA
-38 MGLAERAMP
+38 MGLTSRAMLR
-47 EPLTFFVIITALILT
+47 PLTFFFFIIALTLT

-67 GREKEGAVV
+67 GSGEGDAVV
-76 SDEKKIEQIKSISM
+76 SDAKKVEQIKSISM

-98 MLDSAEVLRT
+98 MLDSAEVLHT

-147 NNEKRLAVTSVLAY
+147 NNEKRLAVASVLAY

-187 ATDKEASILNTKA
+187 AADKEASILNTKA

-250 LDDHRYTEVAAM
+250 LDNHRYTEVAAM

-270 TTMAERKPE
+270 TTMTERKPE
-279 RVAGGNDWS
+279 SVAGGNDWS

-312 YSKLLDTDLS
+312 YSKLLGTDLS
-322 KTPAGITFLVP
+322 KTPSGITFLVP

-413 MSQLLDSKHK
+413 MSELLDSKNK

-438 TIVALVSFLMA
+438 AIVALVSFLLTI
-449 VLAVL
+449 LAVL
-454 FIRVMSYNRLVQ
+454 FIRVVSYNRLVQ

-494 RNNDAAGERGRDDA
+494 RNDDAAGERGRDDA
-508 AEEEGRDDAR
+508 AGEKGRDDAG

-534 SSTQTTACHEEN
+534 SSTQSTACHEEN
-546 NKKVETEWAGIGE
+546 NEKVETECAGIVE

-564 EKAGNRKGVVN
+564 EEVGNRKGVVN

-583 KTMNGKNKKD
+583 KTMNGENKKD
-593 GENIENGQRTENGK
+593 GENIENGEG
-607 RTENG
+607 TENG
-612 EGAENGERTENGERA
+612 EG
-627 ENGERTENEERAENG
+627 AENG

-649 LSVATSKGAS
+649 LSVATSEGAS
-659 EEKDA
+659 EEEDA

-728 DMRLDYAASLLR
+728 DMRLDYAAALLR

>member
-1 MQHTQHR
+1 
-8 GLERRVSNDMNLAGR
+8 MNLAGR
-23 AMSLAGRAMSLAGRA
+23 AMNLAGRTMNLAGRT
-38 MGLAERAMP
+38 MLRP
-47 EPLTFFVIITALILT
+47 FSFFFIIIALVLT
-62 IASCG
+62 IAACG
-67 GREKEGAVV
+67 GREEKGAVV
-76 SDEKKIEQIKSISM
+76 SDKKKIEQIKSISL

-98 MLDSAEVLRT
+98 MLDSAEVLHT

-126 NDNTKA
+126 NDNAKA

-147 NNEKRLAVTSVLAY
+147 NDEKRLAVAAVLAY

-187 ATDKEASILNTKA
+187 AADKEATILNTKA

-215 FDSGISLLRR
+215 FDSGIDLLRR

-250 LDDHRYTEVAAM
+250 LDNHRYTEVAAM

-270 TTMAERKPE
+270 TTMTERKPE
-279 RVAGGNDWS
+279 SVAGGNDWS
-288 KAMFYAV
+288 KAMFYAI

-303 GEKQKAYEF
+303 GEKQKAYDF

-322 KTPAGITFLVP
+322 KTPSGITFLVP

-346 KLEEEEAFFKRRGR
+346 KLEQEEAFFKRCGR

-438 TIVALVSFLMA
+438 TIVALVSFLLT

-494 RNNDAAGERGRDDA
+494 RNDDAAEERGRDDA
-508 AEEEGRDDAR
+508 G

-534 SSTQTTACHEEN
+534 SSTQVTACHEEN
-546 NKKVETEWAGIGE
+546 NKKVETECAGTGE

-564 EKAGNRKGVVN
+564 EEAGNRKGVVN
-575 GEKAENLQ
+575 GEKAEYLQ
-583 KTMNGKNKKD
+583 KTMNGENKKD
-593 GENIENGQRTENGK
+593 GENIENGEGAENGE

-612 EGAENGERTENGERA
+612 EGAENGERTENGKRT
-627 ENGERTENEERAENG
+627 ENGEGTENGERAENG

-649 LSVATSKGAS
+649 LCVATSEGAS
-659 EEKDA
+659 EEEDA

-728 DMRLDYAASLLR
+728 DMRLDYAAALLR

>member
-1 MQHTQHR
+1 MNLAGR
-8 GLERRVSNDMNLAGR
+8 AMNLAGR
-23 AMSLAGRAMSLAGRA
+23 AMSLEGRA
-38 MGLAERAMP
+38 MGLAGRTKLG
-47 EPLTFFVIITALILT
+47 PLTFFVIITALVLT

-67 GREKEGAVV
+67 GREEKGAVV
-76 SDEKKIEQIKSISM
+76 SDKKKIEQIKSISL

-132 LHYALLASTDSLLTH
+132 LHYALLASTDSMLTH
-147 NNEKRLAVTSVLAY
+147 NNEKRLAVASVLAY

-172 LLTAEQAITLARKLK
+172 LLTAEQAITLAQKLK
-187 ATDKEASILNTKA
+187 AADKEASILNTKA

-250 LDDHRYTEVAAM
+250 LDNHRYTEVAAM

-346 KLEEEEAFFKRRGR
+346 KLEEEEAFFKRRER

-438 TIVALVSFLMA
+438 TIVALVSFLLT

-494 RNNDAAGERGRDDA
+494 RNDDAAGERGRDDA
-508 AEEEGRDDAR
+508 G

-534 SSTQTTACHEEN
+534 SSTQATACHEEN
-546 NKKVETEWAGIGE
+546 NKKVETECAGIGE
-559 KTESG
+559 KTGSG
-564 EKAGNRKGVVN
+564 EEVGNRKGVVN

-583 KTMNGKNKKD
+583 KTMNGENKKD
-593 GENIENGQRTENGK
+593 GENTENGEGTENGDGAENGE

-612 EGAENGERTENGERA
+612 EGAENGE
-627 ENGERTENEERAENG
+627 
-642 EDVEKKG
+642 DVEKKG
-649 LSVATSKGAS
+649 LCVATSEGAS
-659 EEKDA
+659 EEEDA

>member
-1 MQHTQHR
+1 MQHTQHK

-23 AMSLAGRAMSLAGRA
+23 AMSLAGRTMSLAGRT
-38 MGLAERAMP
+38 MGLAGRAMLV
-47 EPLTFFVIITALILT
+47 PLTLFVIITALILT

-67 GREKEGAVV
+67 GRGKEGAVV

-147 NNEKRLAVTSVLAY
+147 NNEKRLAVASVLAY

-172 LLTAEQAITLARKLK
+172 LLTAEQAITLAQKLK
-187 ATDKEASILNTKA
+187 AADKEASILNTKA

-250 LDDHRYTEVAAM
+250 LDNHRYTEVAAM

-322 KTPAGITFLVP
+322 KTPSGITFLVP

-346 KLEEEEAFFKRRGR
+346 KLEEEEAFFKRRER

-494 RNNDAAGERGRDDA
+494 RNDDAAEERGRDDA
-508 AEEEGRDDAR
+508 G

-534 SSTQTTACHEEN
+534 SSTQATACHEEN
-546 NKKVETEWAGIGE
+546 NKKVETECAGIGE
-559 KTESG
+559 ETESG
-564 EKAGNRKGVVN
+564 EEVGNRKGVVN

-583 KTMNGKNKKD
+583 KAMNGENKKD
-593 GENIENGQRTENGK
+593 GEN
-607 RTENG
+607 TENG
-612 EGAENGERTENGERA
+612 EGTENGERA
-627 ENGERTENEERAENG
+627 ENGERTENGEGAENG

-649 LSVATSKGAS
+649 LCVATSEGAS
-659 EEKDA
+659 EEEEA

-728 DMRLDYAASLLR
+728 DMRLDYAAALLR

>member
-1 MQHTQHR
+1 M
-8 GLERRVSNDMNLAGR
+8 G
-23 AMSLAGRAMSLAGRA
+23 LAGRA
-38 MGLAERAMP
+38 MGLAGRTMSLAGRAMDLAGRAMLG
-47 EPLTFFVIITALILT
+47 PLTFFVIITALALT

-132 LHYALLASTDSLLTH
+132 LHYALLASTDSMLTH
-147 NNEKRLAVTSVLAY
+147 NNEKRLAVASVLAY

-172 LLTAEQAITLARKLK
+172 LLTAEQAITLAQKLK
-187 ATDKEASILNTKA
+187 AADKEASILNTKA

-225 QVHTADTWSTWSDLV
+225 QVHTTDTWSTWSDLV

-250 LDDHRYTEVAAM
+250 LDNHRYTEVAAM
-262 YDTFSEAV
+262 YDTFSEAF
-270 TTMAERKPE
+270 TTMTERKPE
-279 RVAGGNDWS
+279 SVAGGNDWS
-288 KAMFYAV
+288 KAMFYAI

-303 GEKQKAYEF
+303 GEKQKAYDF

-438 TIVALVSFLMA
+438 AIVALVSFLLTI
-449 VLAVL
+449 LAVL
-454 FIRVMSYNRLVQ
+454 FIRVVSYNRLVQ

-484 QLAYLLASKS
+484 QLAYLLASKN
-494 RNNDAAGERGRDDA
+494 RNEDA
-508 AEEEGRDDAR
+508 AEKREHDDAG
-518 TQEQGV
+518 TQEQV
-524 SQESSAANEK
+524 VNQESSVTNEE
-534 SSTQTTACHEEN
+534 SSTQATACHEEN
-546 NKKVETEWAGIGE
+546 INKKVETESAGNGK

-564 EKAGNRKGVVN
+564 EEAGNRRGVES
-575 GEKAENLQ
+575 GERAENLQ
-583 KTMNGKNKKD
+583 KIMNGENKKD
-593 GENIENGQRTENGK
+593 GED
-607 RTENG
+607 
-612 EGAENGERTENGERA
+612 TENGERA
-627 ENGERTENEERAENG
+627 ESGEEAE
-642 EDVEKKG
+642 KTG
-649 LSVATSKGAS
+649 LPVATGEGAS
-659 EEKDA
+659 EEEDDV
-664 AARLK
+664 ARLK

-715 MVFSGKPFNRYIN
+715 MVYSGKPFNRYIN

>member
-1 MQHTQHR
+1 MQHTQHK
-8 GLERRVSNDMNLAGR
+8 GLERRVSMGLAGRAMGLTGRIMGLAGR
-23 AMSLAGRAMSLAGRA
+23 AMSLAGRAMLR
-38 MGLAERAMP
+38 
-47 EPLTFFVIITALILT
+47 PLTFFFFIIALTLT

-67 GREKEGAVV
+67 GSGEGDAVV
-76 SDEKKIEQIKSISM
+76 SDAKKVEQIKSISM

-147 NNEKRLAVTSVLAY
+147 NNEKRLAVASVLAY
-161 QYFKCGIYDRC
+161 QYFKCGIYDRS

-187 ATDKEASILNTKA
+187 AADKEASILITKA

-250 LDDHRYTEVAAM
+250 LDNHRYTEVAAM
-262 YDTFSEAV
+262 YGTFSEAV
-270 TTMAERKPE
+270 TTMTERKPE
-279 RVAGGNDWS
+279 SVAGGNDWS

-322 KTPAGITFLVP
+322 KTPSGITFLVP

-413 MSQLLDSKHK
+413 MSELLDSKNK

-454 FIRVMSYNRLVQ
+454 FIKVVSYNRLVQ

-473 ATINELTAAKE
+473 DTINELTAAKE
-484 QLAYLLASKS
+484 QLAYLLASKNRKEETDS
-494 RNNDAAGERGRDDA
+494 ESGRDDA
-508 AEEEGRDDAR
+508 GEI
-518 TQEQGV
+518 
-524 SQESSAANEK
+524 SAAHEEF
-534 SSTQTTACHEEN
+534 SSQATACHEKNN
-546 NKKVETEWAGIGE
+546 NKKVQ
-559 KTESG
+559 
-564 EKAGNRKGVVN
+564 
-575 GEKAENLQ
+575 AEDA
-583 KTMNGKNKKD
+583 KD
-593 GENIENGQRTENGK
+593 GEEIENRDEIENREEIENGEEIK
-607 RTENG
+607 NG
-612 EGAENGERTENGERA
+612 EGAELT
-627 ENGERTENEERAENG
+627 
-642 EDVEKKG
+642 G
-649 LSVATSKGAS
+649 LPVATSEAAS
-659 EEKDA
+659 EEEDA
-664 AARLK
+664 AVRLK

-715 MVFSGKPFNRYIN
+715 MVYSGKPFNRYIN

>member
-1 MQHTQHR
+1 MQHTQHK
-8 GLERRVSNDMNLAGR
+8 GLARCIGNAMNLAGR
-23 AMSLAGRAMSLAGRA
+23 AMGLTDRAMGLADRAMSLAGRA
-38 MGLAERAMP
+38 MGLAGRAMGLTGRAMLR
-47 EPLTFFVIITALILT
+47 PLTLFFFVIVLT
-62 IASCG
+62 LTFASCG
-67 GREKEGAVV
+67 GSGEGGAVV
-76 SDEKKIEQIKSISM
+76 SDKKKVEQIKSISM

-98 MLDSAEVLRT
+98 MLDSAEVLHT

-147 NNEKRLAVTSVLAY
+147 NDEKRLAVATVLAY

-187 ATDKEASILNTKA
+187 AADKEATILNTKG

-215 FDSGISLLRR
+215 FDSGIGLLRR

-250 LDDHRYTEVAAM
+250 LDNHRYTEVAAM

-270 TTMAERKPE
+270 TTMTERKPE
-279 RVAGGNDWS
+279 TVAGGNDWS

-322 KTPAGITFLVP
+322 KTPSGITFLVP

-384 YREAALTGLRA
+384 YREAALTGLRV

-438 TIVALVSFLMA
+438 AIVALVSFLLTI
-449 VLAVL
+449 LAVL
-454 FIRVMSYNRLVQ
+454 FIRVVSYNRLVQ

-484 QLAYLLASKS
+484 QLAYLLASKN
-494 RNNDAAGERGRDDA
+494 RNEDA
-508 AEEEGRDDAR
+508 AEKREHDDAG
-518 TQEQGV
+518 TQEQV
-524 SQESSAANEK
+524 VNKESSVTNEE
-534 SSTQTTACHEEN
+534 SSTQATACHEEN
-546 NKKVETEWAGIGE
+546 INKKVETERAGNGK

-564 EKAGNRKGVVN
+564 E
-575 GEKAENLQ
+575 
-583 KTMNGKNKKD
+583 D
-593 GENIENGQRTENGK
+593 
-607 RTENG
+607 
-612 EGAENGERTENGERA
+612 TENGERA
-627 ENGERTENEERAENG
+627 ENGERTENGEGAENG

-649 LSVATSKGAS
+649 LCVATSEGAS
-659 EEKDA
+659 EEEDA

-728 DMRLDYAASLLR
+728 DMRLDYAAALLR

>member
-1 MQHTQHR
+1 MQHTQYK
-8 GLERRVSNDMNLAGR
+8 GLARQRVSNDMNLAGR
-23 AMSLAGRAMSLAGRA
+23 TMNLVGRTMNLAGKTMNLAGRTMLRPFS
-38 MGLAERAMP
+38 
-47 EPLTFFVIITALILT
+47 FFFIIIALVLT
-62 IASCG
+62 IAACG
-67 GREKEGAVV
+67 GREEKGAVV
-76 SDEKKIEQIKSISM
+76 SDEKKIEQIKSISL

-98 MLDSAEVLRT
+98 MLDSAEVLHT

-126 NDNTKA
+126 SDNTKA

-147 NNEKRLAVTSVLAY
+147 NNEKRLAVAAVLAY

-187 ATDKEASILNTKA
+187 AADKEATILNTKA

-215 FDSGISLLRR
+215 FDSGISLLRQ

-250 LDDHRYTEVAAM
+250 LDNHRYTEVAAM

-270 TTMAERKPE
+270 TTMTERKPE
-279 RVAGGNDWS
+279 SVAGGNDWS

-322 KTPAGITFLVP
+322 KTPSGITFLVP

-346 KLEEEEAFFKRRGR
+346 KLEEEEAFFKRCGR

-494 RNNDAAGERGRDDA
+494 RNDDAAEERGRDDA
-508 AEEEGRDDAR
+508 G

-534 SSTQTTACHEEN
+534 SSTQATACHEEN
-546 NKKVETEWAGIGE
+546 NKKVETECAGIGE

-564 EKAGNRKGVVN
+564 EEAGNRKGVVN

-583 KTMNGKNKKD
+583 KAMNGENKKD
-593 GENIENGQRTENGK
+593 GEN
-607 RTENG
+607 TENG
-612 EGAENGERTENGERA
+612 EGTENGERA
-627 ENGERTENEERAENG
+627 ENGERTENGEGAENG

-649 LSVATSKGAS
+649 LSVATSEGAS
-659 EEKDA
+659 EEEDA

>member
-1 MQHTQHR
+1 
-8 GLERRVSNDMNLAGR
+8 MNLAGR
-23 AMSLAGRAMSLAGRA
+23 AMRG
-38 MGLAERAMP
+38 
-47 EPLTFFVIITALILT
+47 PLTFFVFITALVLT

-132 LHYALLASTDSLLTH
+132 LHYALLASTDSMLTH
-147 NNEKRLAVTSVLAY
+147 NDEKRLAVASVLAY

-187 ATDKEASILNTKA
+187 AADKEASILNTKA

-225 QVHTADTWSTWSDLV
+225 QVYTADTWSTWSDLV

-250 LDDHRYTEVAAM
+250 LDNHRYTEVAAM

-279 RVAGGNDWS
+279 SVAGGNDRS

-322 KTPAGITFLVP
+322 KTPSGITFLVP

-346 KLEEEEAFFKRRGR
+346 KLEEEEEFFKRCGR

-384 YREAALTGLRA
+384 YREAALTGMRA

-494 RNNDAAGERGRDDA
+494 RNDDAAGERGRDDA
-508 AEEEGRDDAR
+508 VGEKRRDDAG

-524 SQESSAANEK
+524 SQKSSAANEK
-534 SSTQTTACHEEN
+534 SSTQATACHEEN
-546 NKKVETEWAGIGE
+546 NKKVETECAGIGE

-564 EKAGNRKGVVN
+564 EEAGNRKGVVN
-575 GEKAENLQ
+575 GKKAENLQ

-593 GENIENGQRTENGK
+593 GENIENGQRTENG
-607 RTENG
+607 
-612 EGAENGERTENGERA
+612 EG
-627 ENGERTENEERAENG
+627 AENG

-649 LSVATSKGAS
+649 LSVATSEVAS
-659 EEKDA
+659 EEEDA

>member
-1 MQHTQHR
+1 
-8 GLERRVSNDMNLAGR
+8 MNLAGR
-23 AMSLAGRAMSLAGRA
+23 TMNLAGRTMNLAGRT
-38 MGLAERAMP
+38 MLRP
-47 EPLTFFVIITALILT
+47 FSFFFIIIAIVLT
-62 IASCG
+62 IAACG
-67 GREKEGAVV
+67 GREEKGAVV
-76 SDEKKIEQIKSISM
+76 SDKKKIEQIKSISL

-98 MLDSAEVLRT
+98 MLDSAEVLHT

-126 NDNTKA
+126 NDNAKA

-147 NNEKRLAVTSVLAY
+147 NDEKRLAVAAVLAY

-187 ATDKEASILNTKA
+187 AADKEATILNTKA

-215 FDSGISLLRR
+215 FDSGIDLLRR

-250 LDDHRYTEVAAM
+250 LDNHRYTEVAAM

-270 TTMAERKPE
+270 TTMTERKPE
-279 RVAGGNDWS
+279 SVAGGNDWS
-288 KAMFYAV
+288 KAMFYAI

-303 GEKQKAYEF
+303 GEKQKAYDF
-312 YSKLLDTDLS
+312 YSKLIDTDLS
-322 KTPAGITFLVP
+322 KTPSGITFLVP

-346 KLEEEEAFFKRRGR
+346 KLEQEEAFFKRCGR

-438 TIVALVSFLMA
+438 TIVALVSFLLT

-454 FIRVMSYNRLVQ
+454 FIRVVSYNRLVQ

-494 RNNDAAGERGRDDA
+494 RNDDAAEERGRDDA
-508 AEEEGRDDAR
+508 G

-534 SSTQTTACHEEN
+534 SSTQATACHEEN
-546 NKKVETEWAGIGE
+546 NKKVETECAGIGE

-564 EKAGNRKGVVN
+564 EEAGNRKGVVN

-583 KTMNGKNKKD
+583 KTMNGENKKD
-593 GENIENGQRTENGK
+593 GENIENG
-607 RTENG
+607 
-612 EGAENGERTENGERA
+612 
-627 ENGERTENEERAENG
+627 ERAENG

-649 LSVATSKGAS
+649 LSVATSEGAS
-659 EEKDA
+659 EEEDA

>member
-1 MQHTQHR
+1 MQHTQYK
-8 GLERRVSNDMNLAGR
+8 GLARQRVSNDMNLAGR
-23 AMSLAGRAMSLAGRA
+23 TMNLAGRTMLRPFS
-38 MGLAERAMP
+38 
-47 EPLTFFVIITALILT
+47 FFFIIIALVLT
-62 IASCG
+62 IAACG

-76 SDEKKIEQIKSISM
+76 SDKKKIEQIKSISL

-98 MLDSAEVLRT
+98 MLDSAEVLHT

-132 LHYALLASTDSLLTH
+132 LHYALLASTDSMLTH
-147 NNEKRLAVTSVLAY
+147 NDEKRLAVAVVLAY

-187 ATDKEASILNTKA
+187 AADKEATILNTKA

-215 FDSGISLLRR
+215 FDSGIDLLRR

-240 DMYSQKANVL
+240 DMYSQKGNVL
-250 LDDHRYTEVAAM
+250 LDNHRYTEVAAM

-270 TTMAERKPE
+270 TTMTERKPE
-279 RVAGGNDWS
+279 SVAGGNDWS
-288 KAMFYAV
+288 KAMFYAI

-303 GEKQKAYEF
+303 GEKQKAYDF

-322 KTPAGITFLVP
+322 KTPSGITFLVP

-346 KLEEEEAFFKRRGR
+346 KLEQEEAFFKQRRR

-484 QLAYLLASKS
+484 QLAYLLASKN
-494 RNNDAAGERGRDDA
+494 RKDDAAEERGRDDA
-508 AEEEGRDDAR
+508 AEERGHDDAG

-534 SSTQTTACHEEN
+534 SSTQATACHEEN
-546 NKKVETEWAGIGE
+546 NKKVETECAGIGE

-564 EKAGNRKGVVN
+564 EEVGNRKGVAN

-583 KTMNGKNKKD
+583 KTMNGENKKD
-593 GENIENGQRTENGK
+593 GENIENGEGTENREG
-607 RTENG
+607 TENG
-612 EGAENGERTENGERA
+612 EG
-627 ENGERTENEERAENG
+627 AENG

-649 LSVATSKGAS
+649 LSVATSEGAS
-659 EEKDA
+659 EEEDA
-664 AARLK
+664 TARLK

-728 DMRLDYAASLLR
+728 DMRLDYAAALLR